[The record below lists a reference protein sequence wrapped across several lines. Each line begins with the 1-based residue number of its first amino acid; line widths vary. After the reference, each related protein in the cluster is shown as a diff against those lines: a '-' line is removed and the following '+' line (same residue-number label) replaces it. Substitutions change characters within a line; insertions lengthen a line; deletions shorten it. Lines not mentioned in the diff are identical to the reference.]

1 MRFPHSTKIFRGQLD
16 VAPFVSVL
24 FLLVIFLL
32 LQSSLIVTPGVV
44 VRLPEAAD
52 LPGSEKPSLMVAVDQ
67 NGSFYFEN
75 QICDEARLKER
86 LRLAVSKSR
95 EPLALVVRLDQDAK
109 AGAWLRL
116 GVIARDAGIRE
127 MVQAA
132 RPPLAPRPASPAP
145 SP

>member
-32 LQSSLIVTPGVV
+32 LQSSLIFTPGVV
-44 VRLPEAAD
+44 VRLPEASD
-52 LPGSEKPSLMVAVDQ
+52 LPGSGRPSVVVTVDQ
-67 NGSFYFEN
+67 TGNFYFEN
-75 QICDEARLKER
+75 QICDEARLKAR

-95 EPLALVVRLDQDAK
+95 EPLALVVKIDRDAR

-132 RPPLAPRPASPAP
+132 RPPLAPVPASAVPP
-145 SP
+145 P